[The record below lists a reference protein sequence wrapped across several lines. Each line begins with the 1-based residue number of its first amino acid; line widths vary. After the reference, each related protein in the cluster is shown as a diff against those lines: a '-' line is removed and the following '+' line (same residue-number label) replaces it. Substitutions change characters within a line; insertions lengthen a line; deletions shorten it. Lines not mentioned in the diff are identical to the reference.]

1 MLLFFYLYATEPR
14 NMMKKTL
21 ISVILLLAIVF
32 TTQAQPNSF
41 FTHYS
46 TEDGLSQNTVMNI
59 LQDHKD
65 NLWFATWDGI
75 NRFNGY
81 TFKTYKARQGNYISL
96 TNNRV
101 DRLYED
107 RYGFIWLLTYD
118 NRVHR
123 FDPKTETFEQVPAA
137 GEEGSTYYVGTIKV
151 LPNGVVWL
159 LTESDGAIRVSTNPE
174 KGYQLDIDIYSRKS
188 GLFPATHVYQVYE
201 DKAGND
207 WLLTDNGL
215 GMIPPGEKTPVSYFV
230 DTKGKS
236 GGMNQAFYAVQERDE
251 DICFASDKGRVWRYQ
266 KSNGEFH
273 LLEIPTKANIT
284 AIYAEQDKAVMATDT
299 DGFFTYDL
307 KTGASVHYS
316 HVTCKD
322 LPDKPILSMYV
333 DRSSEIWLEQEELGV
348 VVHFN
353 LATGV
358 VKREQMKVEYS
369 NADRSRPAF
378 HIHED
383 VNGYLWVHPYGGGFS
398 YFDREQNC
406 LVPFYDDLDSN
417 NWRFS
422 NKIHIAFSDKQGNL
436 WLCTHSKGLE
446 KVTFRNVPFS
456 MLTPVPH
463 EYESLSNE
471 TRAICEDK
479 LGNLWVGLKDGIVR
493 IYDSNRR
500 YKGYLTESGTISLSG
515 APMQG
520 TAYFIMQDSNGTMW
534 IATKG
539 NGLISARQTSPTGMS
554 YRLTRYQH
562 EKDDMYSLSDNNV
575 YCVYEDHHGR
585 IWAATFG
592 GGINYITQNQEGET
606 LFINHRNNLKG
617 YPIDLCY
624 RTRFITSDNNGRMWV
639 GTTTGAIAFDENFKK
654 PEDIQFHHFSRV
666 PNDTNSLS
674 NNDVHWI
681 IPTKKKELYL
691 ATFGGGLNK
700 LLSISKDGHGEFK
713 SYSVLDG
720 LSSDVLLSIR
730 EDHKQ
735 NLWLSTENG
744 ICKFIPSEERFENYD
759 ERSISFR
766 VRFSEAASVLTSKGN
781 VMFGTSNG
789 VFMFNPDSIRK
800 SSYVPP
806 IVFGKLMVNNEDVT
820 PGKESILKVDLDD
833 TEKLVLSHDENI
845 FSVQYAALDYTNP
858 QNIQY
863 AYMLDGFEKQWT
875 FADKQR
881 SVTYT
886 NLPKGDYVFRV
897 RSTNSDGA
905 WAENE
910 RTLNIT
916 VLPSFWETPL
926 AYILY
931 IGFVLLI
938 ILVAVYIL
946 FTIYRL
952 KHEVSVEQQI
962 SDIKLRFFTNISHEL
977 RTPLTLISGP
987 VEQVLKNDRL
997 PADAR
1002 EQLVVVERNTNRML
1016 HLVNQILDF
1025 RKIQNKKMKMQV
1037 QRLNVVPFVRKIMD
1051 NFESVA
1057 EEHHIDFLFQ
1067 TENESLY
1074 LWVDADKLEKIVFN
1088 LLSNAFKY
1096 TANGKMITVFIREDE
1111 NMVSI
1116 GVQDQGIGIAE
1127 SKKKSLFIRF
1137 ENLVDTNIFNQAST
1151 GIGLS
1156 LVKELVEM
1164 HKATIT
1170 VDSRLGEGSCFKI
1183 DFLKG
1188 KEHYDKEVEFIL
1200 ADSETPVSMECI
1212 VDIANSSLQTEAA
1225 MGDVDDVSDTAEP
1238 SSVTAEEAEEN
1249 NSKELMLLVEDNQ
1262 ELRVFLRSIFS
1273 PIYRVIEAADGVEG
1287 RDKALKYL
1295 PDIIISD
1302 VMMPEKDG
1310 IEMTRE
1316 LRADMTT
1323 SHIPIILLTAKTTI
1337 ESKLEGLEYGADDYI
1352 TKPFSATYLQARVEN
1367 LLMQRRKLQTFYRDS
1382 LMHINVAGTQE
1393 DISATAA
1400 MTTTSASVE
1409 EGTTVETAS
1418 EVAPPTLEMS
1428 PNDRKF
1434 MDKLVE
1440 LMERNM
1446 DNGELVVDDL
1456 VRELA
1461 VSRSVFF
1468 KKLKT
1473 LTGLAPIEF
1482 IKEMRIKRAT
1492 QLIETGEFNM
1502 TQISY
1507 MVGINDPRY
1516 FSKCFKAQV
1525 GMTPTEYREKVGR

>member
-1 MLLFFYLYATEPR
+1 M
-14 NMMKKTL
+14 
-21 ISVILLLAIVF
+21 
-32 TTQAQPNSF
+32 
-41 FTHYS
+41 
-46 TEDGLSQNTVMNI
+46 
-59 LQDHKD
+59 
-65 NLWFATWDGI
+65 
-75 NRFNGY
+75 
-81 TFKTYKARQGNYISL
+81 
-96 TNNRV
+96 
-101 DRLYED
+101 
-107 RYGFIWLLTYD
+107 
-118 NRVHR
+118 
-123 FDPKTETFEQVPAA
+123 
-137 GEEGSTYYVGTIKV
+137 
-151 LPNGVVWL
+151 
-159 LTESDGAIRVSTNPE
+159 
-174 KGYQLDIDIYSRKS
+174 
-188 GLFPATHVYQVYE
+188 
-201 DKAGND
+201 
-207 WLLTDNGL
+207 
-215 GMIPPGEKTPVSYFV
+215 
-230 DTKGKS
+230 
-236 GGMNQAFYAVQERDE
+236 
-251 DICFASDKGRVWRYQ
+251 
-266 KSNGEFH
+266 
-273 LLEIPTKANIT
+273 
-284 AIYAEQDKAVMATDT
+284 
-299 DGFFTYDL
+299 
-307 KTGASVHYS
+307 
-316 HVTCKD
+316 
-322 LPDKPILSMYV
+322 
-333 DRSSEIWLEQEELGV
+333 
-348 VVHFN
+348 
-353 LATGV
+353 
-358 VKREQMKVEYS
+358 
-369 NADRSRPAF
+369 
-378 HIHED
+378 
-383 VNGYLWVHPYGGGFS
+383 
-398 YFDREQNC
+398 
-406 LVPFYDDLDSN
+406 
-417 NWRFS
+417 
-422 NKIHIAFSDKQGNL
+422 

-471 TRAICEDK
+471 VRSVCEDK
-479 LGNLWVGLKDGIVR
+479 QGNLWVGLKDGMIR
-493 IYDSNRR
+493 LYDSNR
-500 YKGYLTESGTISLSG
+500 KFIGHLTGNGTISMTG
-515 APMQG
+515 TPMEG
-520 TAYFIMQDSNGTMW
+520 TAYFIMQDSKGIIW

-539 NGLISARQTSPTGMS
+539 NGLVRAEQISPTSMS
-554 YRLTRYQH
+554 YKLTRYQH
-562 EKDDMYSLSDNNV
+562 DSNDMYSLSDNNV

-585 IWAATFG
+585 IWAATFA
-592 GGINYITQNQEGET
+592 GGINYISQGEHGET
-606 LFINHRNNLKG
+606 VFINHRNNLKG
-617 YPIDLCY
+617 YPIDVCY
-624 RTRFITSDNNGRMWV
+624 KARFITSDNNGRLWV
-639 GTTTGAIAFDENFKK
+639 GTTTGAVAFDENFKK

-666 PNDTNSLS
+666 PNDTKSLS

-681 IPTKKKELYL
+681 IATQQKELYL

-700 LLSISKDGHGEFK
+700 LISISEDGHGEFK

-735 NLWLSTENG
+735 NLWISTENG
-744 ICKFIPSEERFENYD
+744 ICKFVPSGERFENYD

-766 VRFSEAASVLTSKGN
+766 VRFSEAASTLTSGGD
-781 VMFGTSNG
+781 MLFGTSNG
-789 VFMFNPDSIRK
+789 LFMFTPDSIRK

-806 IVFGKLMVNNEDVT
+806 VVFSKLMVANEDVI
-820 PGKESILKVDLDD
+820 PGEKSILKVDLDD
-833 TEKLVLSHDENI
+833 TQELVLSHDENI

-863 AYMLDGFEKQWT
+863 AYILDGFEKQWT
-875 FADKQR
+875 FADRQR

-886 NLPKGDYVFRV
+886 NLPKGDYIFRV
-897 RSTNSDGA
+897 RSTNSDGV
-905 WAENE
+905 WVDNE
-910 RTLNIT
+910 RILNIT
-916 VLPSFWETPL
+916 ILPSFWETPL
-926 AYILY
+926 AYVLY
-931 IGFVLLI
+931 VCFVLLI
-938 ILVAVYIL
+938 IFVAVYIL

-977 RTPLTLISGP
+977 RTPLTLIAGP
-987 VEQVLKNDRL
+987 VEQVLKNDKL

-1016 HLVNQILDF
+1016 RLVNQILDF

-1037 QRLNVVPFVRKIMD
+1037 QQLNVVAFVRKIMD

-1057 EEHHIDFLFQ
+1057 EEHNIDFLFQ
-1067 TENESLY
+1067 TEKEALN
-1074 LWVDADKLEKIVFN
+1074 LWVDADKFEKIVFN

-1096 TANGKMITVFIREDE
+1096 TPNGKMITVFIREDE
-1111 NMVSI
+1111 GTVSV

-1127 SKKKSLFIRF
+1127 NKRKSLFVRF
-1137 ENLVDTNIFNQAST
+1137 ENLVDKNIFNQASS

-1164 HKATIT
+1164 HKATIS
-1170 VDSRLGEGSCFKI
+1170 VDSRLGEGSCFKV

-1188 KEHYDKEVEFIL
+1188 KEHYNSSVEFIL
-1200 ADSETPVSMECI
+1200 EDSVAPLSMERI

-1225 MGDVDDVSDTAEP
+1225 IADAPDLEVSA
-1238 SSVTAEEAEEN
+1238 VKEEAEESS
-1249 NSKELMLLVEDNQ
+1249 SKELMLLVEDNQ
-1262 ELRVFLRSIFS
+1262 ELRSFLRSIFAS
-1273 PIYRVIEAADGVEG
+1273 TYRVVEASDGMEG
-1287 RDKALKYL
+1287 WSKALKYL

-1367 LLMQRRKLQTFYRDS
+1367 LLMQRKKLQNFYRDS
-1382 LMHINVAGTQE
+1382 LTHVTVSETPVAQGETLAGHA
-1393 DISATAA
+1393 SAEPVSSAA
-1400 MTTTSASVE
+1400 E
-1409 EGTTVETAS
+1409 EPAM
-1418 EVAPPTLEMS
+1418 PEMS

-1434 MDKLVE
+1434 MDKLVD
-1440 LMERNM
+1440 LMEQNM

-1482 IKEMRIKRAT
+1482 IKEMRIKRAA

>member
-1 MLLFFYLYATEPR
+1 M
-14 NMMKKTL
+14 
-21 ISVILLLAIVF
+21 
-32 TTQAQPNSF
+32 
-41 FTHYS
+41 
-46 TEDGLSQNTVMNI
+46 
-59 LQDHKD
+59 
-65 NLWFATWDGI
+65 
-75 NRFNGY
+75 
-81 TFKTYKARQGNYISL
+81 
-96 TNNRV
+96 
-101 DRLYED
+101 
-107 RYGFIWLLTYD
+107 
-118 NRVHR
+118 
-123 FDPKTETFEQVPAA
+123 
-137 GEEGSTYYVGTIKV
+137 
-151 LPNGVVWL
+151 
-159 LTESDGAIRVSTNPE
+159 
-174 KGYQLDIDIYSRKS
+174 
-188 GLFPATHVYQVYE
+188 
-201 DKAGND
+201 
-207 WLLTDNGL
+207 
-215 GMIPPGEKTPVSYFV
+215 
-230 DTKGKS
+230 
-236 GGMNQAFYAVQERDE
+236 
-251 DICFASDKGRVWRYQ
+251 
-266 KSNGEFH
+266 
-273 LLEIPTKANIT
+273 
-284 AIYAEQDKAVMATDT
+284 
-299 DGFFTYDL
+299 
-307 KTGASVHYS
+307 
-316 HVTCKD
+316 
-322 LPDKPILSMYV
+322 
-333 DRSSEIWLEQEELGV
+333 
-348 VVHFN
+348 
-353 LATGV
+353 
-358 VKREQMKVEYS
+358 
-369 NADRSRPAF
+369 
-378 HIHED
+378 
-383 VNGYLWVHPYGGGFS
+383 
-398 YFDREQNC
+398 
-406 LVPFYDDLDSN
+406 
-417 NWRFS
+417 
-422 NKIHIAFSDKQGNL
+422 

-471 TRAICEDK
+471 VRSVCEDK
-479 LGNLWVGLKDGIVR
+479 QGNLWVGLKDGMIR
-493 IYDSNRR
+493 LYDSNR
-500 YKGYLTESGTISLSG
+500 KFIGHLTGNGTISMTG
-515 APMQG
+515 TPMEG
-520 TAYFIMQDSNGTMW
+520 TAYFIMQDSKGIIW

-539 NGLISARQTSPTGMS
+539 NGLVRAEQISPTSMS
-554 YRLTRYQH
+554 YKLTRYQH
-562 EKDDMYSLSDNNV
+562 DSNDMYSLSDNNV

-585 IWAATFG
+585 IWAATFA
-592 GGINYITQNQEGET
+592 GGINYISQGEHGET
-606 LFINHRNNLKG
+606 VFINHRNNLKG
-617 YPIDLCY
+617 YPIDVCY
-624 RTRFITSDNNGRMWV
+624 KARFITSDNNGRLWV
-639 GTTTGAIAFDENFKK
+639 GTTTGAVAFDENFKK

-666 PNDTNSLS
+666 PNDTKSLS

-681 IPTKKKELYL
+681 IATQQKELYL

-700 LLSISKDGHGEFK
+700 LISISENGHGEFK

-735 NLWLSTENG
+735 NLWISTENG
-744 ICKFIPSEERFENYD
+744 ICKFVPSGERFENYD

-766 VRFSEAASVLTSKGN
+766 VRFSEAASTLTSGGD
-781 VMFGTSNG
+781 MLFGTSNG
-789 VFMFNPDSIRK
+789 LFMFTPDSIRK

-806 IVFGKLMVNNEDVT
+806 VVFSKLMVANEDVI
-820 PGKESILKVDLDD
+820 PGEKSILKVDLDD
-833 TEKLVLSHDENI
+833 TQELVLSHDENI

-863 AYMLDGFEKQWT
+863 AYILDGFEKQWT
-875 FADKQR
+875 FADRQR

-886 NLPKGDYVFRV
+886 NLPKGDYIFRV
-897 RSTNSDGA
+897 RSTNSDGV
-905 WAENE
+905 WVDNE
-910 RTLNIT
+910 RILNIT
-916 VLPSFWETPL
+916 ILPSFWETPL
-926 AYILY
+926 AYVLY
-931 IGFVLLI
+931 VCFVLLI
-938 ILVAVYIL
+938 IFVAVYIL

-977 RTPLTLISGP
+977 RTPLTLIAGP
-987 VEQVLKNDRL
+987 VEQVLKNDKL

-1016 HLVNQILDF
+1016 RLVNQILDF

-1037 QRLNVVPFVRKIMD
+1037 QQLNVVAFVRKIMD

-1057 EEHHIDFLFQ
+1057 EEHNIDFLFQ
-1067 TENESLY
+1067 TEKEALN
-1074 LWVDADKLEKIVFN
+1074 LWVDADKFEKIVFN

-1096 TANGKMITVFIREDE
+1096 TPNGKMITVFIREDE
-1111 NMVSI
+1111 GTVSV

-1127 SKKKSLFIRF
+1127 NKRKSLFVRF
-1137 ENLVDTNIFNQAST
+1137 ENLVDKNIFNQASS

-1164 HKATIT
+1164 HKATIS
-1170 VDSRLGEGSCFKI
+1170 VDSRLGEGSCFKV

-1188 KEHYDKEVEFIL
+1188 KEHYNSLVEFIL
-1200 ADSETPVSMECI
+1200 EDSVAPLSMERI

-1225 MGDVDDVSDTAEP
+1225 IADAPDLEVSA
-1238 SSVTAEEAEEN
+1238 VKEEAEESS
-1249 NSKELMLLVEDNQ
+1249 SKELMLLVEDNQ
-1262 ELRVFLRSIFS
+1262 ELRSFLRSIFAS
-1273 PIYRVIEAADGVEG
+1273 TYRVVEASDGMEG
-1287 RDKALKYL
+1287 WSKALKYL

-1367 LLMQRRKLQTFYRDS
+1367 LLMQRKKLQNFYRDS
-1382 LMHINVAGTQE
+1382 LTHVTVSETPVAQGETLTVHASTGPE
-1393 DISATAA
+1393 SSAAEEPA
-1400 MTTTSASVE
+1400 M
-1409 EGTTVETAS
+1409 
-1418 EVAPPTLEMS
+1418 PEMS

-1434 MDKLVE
+1434 MDKLVD
-1440 LMERNM
+1440 LMEQNM

-1482 IKEMRIKRAT
+1482 IKEMRIKRAA

>member
-1 MLLFFYLYATEPR
+1 M
-14 NMMKKTL
+14 
-21 ISVILLLAIVF
+21 
-32 TTQAQPNSF
+32 
-41 FTHYS
+41 
-46 TEDGLSQNTVMNI
+46 
-59 LQDHKD
+59 
-65 NLWFATWDGI
+65 
-75 NRFNGY
+75 
-81 TFKTYKARQGNYISL
+81 
-96 TNNRV
+96 
-101 DRLYED
+101 
-107 RYGFIWLLTYD
+107 
-118 NRVHR
+118 
-123 FDPKTETFEQVPAA
+123 
-137 GEEGSTYYVGTIKV
+137 
-151 LPNGVVWL
+151 
-159 LTESDGAIRVSTNPE
+159 
-174 KGYQLDIDIYSRKS
+174 
-188 GLFPATHVYQVYE
+188 
-201 DKAGND
+201 
-207 WLLTDNGL
+207 
-215 GMIPPGEKTPVSYFV
+215 
-230 DTKGKS
+230 
-236 GGMNQAFYAVQERDE
+236 
-251 DICFASDKGRVWRYQ
+251 
-266 KSNGEFH
+266 
-273 LLEIPTKANIT
+273 
-284 AIYAEQDKAVMATDT
+284 
-299 DGFFTYDL
+299 
-307 KTGASVHYS
+307 
-316 HVTCKD
+316 
-322 LPDKPILSMYV
+322 
-333 DRSSEIWLEQEELGV
+333 
-348 VVHFN
+348 
-353 LATGV
+353 
-358 VKREQMKVEYS
+358 
-369 NADRSRPAF
+369 
-378 HIHED
+378 
-383 VNGYLWVHPYGGGFS
+383 
-398 YFDREQNC
+398 
-406 LVPFYDDLDSN
+406 
-417 NWRFS
+417 
-422 NKIHIAFSDKQGNL
+422 

-471 TRAICEDK
+471 VRSVCEDK
-479 LGNLWVGLKDGIVR
+479 QGNLWVGLKDGMIR
-493 IYDSNRR
+493 LYDSNR
-500 YKGYLTESGTISLSG
+500 KFIGHLTGNGTISMTG
-515 APMQG
+515 TPMEG
-520 TAYFIMQDSNGTMW
+520 TAYFIMQDSKGIIW

-539 NGLISARQTSPTGMS
+539 NGLVRAEQISPTSMS
-554 YRLTRYQH
+554 YKLTRYQH
-562 EKDDMYSLSDNNV
+562 DSNDMYSLSDNNV

-585 IWAATFG
+585 IWAATFA
-592 GGINYITQNQEGET
+592 GGINYISQGEHGET
-606 LFINHRNNLKG
+606 VFINHRNNLKG
-617 YPIDLCY
+617 YPIDVCY
-624 RTRFITSDNNGRMWV
+624 KARFITSDNNGRLWV
-639 GTTTGAIAFDENFKK
+639 GTTTGAVAFDENFKK

-666 PNDTNSLS
+666 PNDTKSLS

-681 IPTKKKELYL
+681 IATQQKELYL

-700 LLSISKDGHGEFK
+700 LISISEDGHGEFK

-735 NLWLSTENG
+735 NLWISTENG
-744 ICKFIPSEERFENYD
+744 ICKFVPSGERFENYD

-766 VRFSEAASVLTSKGN
+766 VRFSEAASTLTSGGD
-781 VMFGTSNG
+781 MLFGTSNG
-789 VFMFNPDSIRK
+789 LFMFTPDSIRK

-806 IVFGKLMVNNEDVT
+806 VVFSKLMVANEDVI
-820 PGKESILKVDLDD
+820 PGEKSILKVDLDD
-833 TEKLVLSHDENI
+833 TQELVLSHDENI

-863 AYMLDGFEKQWT
+863 AYILDGFEKQWT
-875 FADKQR
+875 FADRQR

-886 NLPKGDYVFRV
+886 NLPKGDYIFRV
-897 RSTNSDGA
+897 RSTNSDGV
-905 WAENE
+905 WVDNE
-910 RTLNIT
+910 RILNIT
-916 VLPSFWETPL
+916 ILPSFWETPL
-926 AYILY
+926 AYVLY
-931 IGFVLLI
+931 VCFVLLI
-938 ILVAVYIL
+938 IFVAVYIL

-977 RTPLTLISGP
+977 RTPLTLIAGP
-987 VEQVLKNDRL
+987 VEQVLKNDKL

-1016 HLVNQILDF
+1016 RLVNQILDF

-1037 QRLNVVPFVRKIMD
+1037 QQLNVVAFVRKIMD

-1057 EEHHIDFLFQ
+1057 EEHNIDFLFQ
-1067 TENESLY
+1067 TEKEALN
-1074 LWVDADKLEKIVFN
+1074 LWVDADKFEKIVFN

-1096 TANGKMITVFIREDE
+1096 TPNGKMITVFIREDE
-1111 NMVSI
+1111 GTVSV

-1127 SKKKSLFIRF
+1127 NKRKSLFVRF
-1137 ENLVDTNIFNQAST
+1137 ENLVDKNIFNQASS

-1164 HKATIT
+1164 HKATIS
-1170 VDSRLGEGSCFKI
+1170 VDSRLGEGSCFKV

-1188 KEHYDKEVEFIL
+1188 KEHYNSSVEFIL
-1200 ADSETPVSMECI
+1200 EDSVAPLSMERI

-1225 MGDVDDVSDTAEP
+1225 IADAPDLEVSA
-1238 SSVTAEEAEEN
+1238 AKEEAEESS
-1249 NSKELMLLVEDNQ
+1249 SKELMLLVEDNQ
-1262 ELRVFLRSIFS
+1262 ELRSFLRSIFAS
-1273 PIYRVIEAADGVEG
+1273 TYRVVEASDGMEG
-1287 RDKALKYL
+1287 WSKALKYL

-1367 LLMQRRKLQTFYRDS
+1367 LLMQRKKLQNFYRDS
-1382 LMHINVAGTQE
+1382 LTHVTVSETPVAQGETLAGHA
-1393 DISATAA
+1393 SAEPVSSAA
-1400 MTTTSASVE
+1400 E
-1409 EGTTVETAS
+1409 EPAM
-1418 EVAPPTLEMS
+1418 PEMS

-1434 MDKLVE
+1434 MDKLVD
-1440 LMERNM
+1440 LMEQNM

-1482 IKEMRIKRAT
+1482 IKEMRIKRAA

>member
-1 MLLFFYLYATEPR
+1 M
-14 NMMKKTL
+14 
-21 ISVILLLAIVF
+21 
-32 TTQAQPNSF
+32 
-41 FTHYS
+41 
-46 TEDGLSQNTVMNI
+46 
-59 LQDHKD
+59 
-65 NLWFATWDGI
+65 
-75 NRFNGY
+75 
-81 TFKTYKARQGNYISL
+81 
-96 TNNRV
+96 
-101 DRLYED
+101 
-107 RYGFIWLLTYD
+107 
-118 NRVHR
+118 
-123 FDPKTETFEQVPAA
+123 
-137 GEEGSTYYVGTIKV
+137 
-151 LPNGVVWL
+151 
-159 LTESDGAIRVSTNPE
+159 
-174 KGYQLDIDIYSRKS
+174 
-188 GLFPATHVYQVYE
+188 
-201 DKAGND
+201 
-207 WLLTDNGL
+207 
-215 GMIPPGEKTPVSYFV
+215 
-230 DTKGKS
+230 
-236 GGMNQAFYAVQERDE
+236 
-251 DICFASDKGRVWRYQ
+251 
-266 KSNGEFH
+266 
-273 LLEIPTKANIT
+273 
-284 AIYAEQDKAVMATDT
+284 
-299 DGFFTYDL
+299 
-307 KTGASVHYS
+307 
-316 HVTCKD
+316 
-322 LPDKPILSMYV
+322 
-333 DRSSEIWLEQEELGV
+333 
-348 VVHFN
+348 
-353 LATGV
+353 
-358 VKREQMKVEYS
+358 
-369 NADRSRPAF
+369 
-378 HIHED
+378 
-383 VNGYLWVHPYGGGFS
+383 
-398 YFDREQNC
+398 
-406 LVPFYDDLDSN
+406 
-417 NWRFS
+417 
-422 NKIHIAFSDKQGNL
+422 

-471 TRAICEDK
+471 VRSVCEDK
-479 LGNLWVGLKDGIVR
+479 QGNLWVGLKDGMIR
-493 IYDSNRR
+493 LYDSNR
-500 YKGYLTESGTISLSG
+500 KFIGHLTGNGTISMTG
-515 APMQG
+515 TPMEG
-520 TAYFIMQDSNGTMW
+520 TAYFIMQDSKGIIW

-539 NGLISARQTSPTGMS
+539 NGLVRAEQISPTSMS
-554 YRLTRYQH
+554 YKLTRYQH
-562 EKDDMYSLSDNNV
+562 DSNDMYSLSDNNV

-585 IWAATFG
+585 IWAATFA
-592 GGINYITQNQEGET
+592 GGINYISQGEHGET
-606 LFINHRNNLKG
+606 VFINHRNNLKG
-617 YPIDLCY
+617 YPIDVCY
-624 RTRFITSDNNGRMWV
+624 KARFITSDNNGRLWV
-639 GTTTGAIAFDENFKK
+639 GTTTGAVAFDENFKK

-666 PNDTNSLS
+666 PNDTKSLS

-681 IPTKKKELYL
+681 IATQQKELYL

-700 LLSISKDGHGEFK
+700 LISISENGHGEFK

-735 NLWLSTENG
+735 NLWISTENG
-744 ICKFIPSEERFENYD
+744 ICKFVPSGERFENYD

-766 VRFSEAASVLTSKGN
+766 VRFSEAASTLTSGGD
-781 VMFGTSNG
+781 MLFGTSNG
-789 VFMFNPDSIRK
+789 LFMFTPDSIRK

-806 IVFGKLMVNNEDVT
+806 VVFSKLMVANEDVI
-820 PGKESILKVDLDD
+820 PGEKSILKVDLDD
-833 TEKLVLSHDENI
+833 TQELVLSHDENI

-863 AYMLDGFEKQWT
+863 AYILDGFEKQWT
-875 FADKQR
+875 FADRQR

-886 NLPKGDYVFRV
+886 NLPKGDYIFRV
-897 RSTNSDGA
+897 RSTNSDGV
-905 WAENE
+905 WVDNE
-910 RTLNIT
+910 RILNIT
-916 VLPSFWETPL
+916 ILPSFWETPL
-926 AYILY
+926 AYVLY
-931 IGFVLLI
+931 VCFVLLI
-938 ILVAVYIL
+938 IFVAVYIL

-977 RTPLTLISGP
+977 RTPLTLIAGP
-987 VEQVLKNDRL
+987 VEQVLKNDKL

-1016 HLVNQILDF
+1016 RLVNQILDF

-1037 QRLNVVPFVRKIMD
+1037 QQLNVVAFVRKIMD

-1057 EEHHIDFLFQ
+1057 EEHNIDFLFQ
-1067 TENESLY
+1067 TEKEALN
-1074 LWVDADKLEKIVFN
+1074 LWVDADKFEKIVFN

-1096 TANGKMITVFIREDE
+1096 TPNGKMITVFIREDE
-1111 NMVSI
+1111 GTVSV

-1127 SKKKSLFIRF
+1127 NKRKSLFVRF
-1137 ENLVDTNIFNQAST
+1137 ENLVDKNIFNQASS

-1164 HKATIT
+1164 HKATIS
-1170 VDSRLGEGSCFKI
+1170 VDSRLGEGSCFKV

-1188 KEHYDKEVEFIL
+1188 KEHYNSSVEFIL
-1200 ADSETPVSMECI
+1200 EDSVAPLSMERI

-1225 MGDVDDVSDTAEP
+1225 IADAPDLEVSA
-1238 SSVTAEEAEEN
+1238 VKEEAEESS
-1249 NSKELMLLVEDNQ
+1249 SKELMLLVEDNQ
-1262 ELRVFLRSIFS
+1262 ELRSFLRSIFAS
-1273 PIYRVIEAADGVEG
+1273 TYRVVEASDGMEG
-1287 RDKALKYL
+1287 WSKALKYL

-1367 LLMQRRKLQTFYRDS
+1367 LLMQRKKLQNFYRDS
-1382 LMHINVAGTQE
+1382 LTHVTVSEIPVAQGETLAGHA
-1393 DISATAA
+1393 SAEPVSSAA
-1400 MTTTSASVE
+1400 E
-1409 EGTTVETAS
+1409 EPAM
-1418 EVAPPTLEMS
+1418 PEMS

-1434 MDKLVE
+1434 MDKLVD
-1440 LMERNM
+1440 LMEQNM

-1482 IKEMRIKRAT
+1482 IKEMRIKRAA